1 MLRADSASG
10 KDFSEGEIAM
20 PYSIVAVGTSWGG
33 LSAMTKLLGS
43 LPEDFPIPIVVVQHR
58 SKDSDRLLV
67 QLLQDATGLKV
78 CEIEDKDVLSA
89 GTVHIAPA
97 DYHVL
102 VESGYLS
109 LTLEEPVRFS
119 RPSIDVM
126 FTSAADAYG
135 PATIGVILTG
145 ANEDGAEGL
154 ADIVKRGGT
163 ALIQDPK
170 TAEIKIMPESALKAT
185 PTAEVLSLDNL
196 ASRLIELGGQA
207 VEAGRRAAV

>member
-1 MLRADSASG
+1 
-10 KDFSEGEIAM
+10 M

-58 SKDSDRLLV
+58 SKDSDGLLV

-126 FTSAADAYG
+126 FTSAADVYG
-135 PATIGVILTG
+135 AATIGVILTG
-145 ANEDGAEGL
+145 ANEDGARGL

-185 PTAEVLSLDNL
+185 PTAEVLLLDNL
-196 ASRLIELGGQA
+196 APRLIELSGEV
-207 VEAGRRAAV
+207 VEAGGRKAV